1 MLLVHLTGLVHV
13 TGLLHTFFFVPCGA
27 QVESKLLYLVAVYR
41 FYVGV
46 NRPSRRMLLPPLPL
60 NPSQQPQ
67 IMFPLYSI
75 PSFVLATTE
84 DRGVD
89 ASAVTAEE
97 SEPTL
102 KTEQRR
108 HQRAMLTLGNLD
120 NIYCYKNDSRCV
132 DEWKKTLA
140 TVHEAGTWLIK
151 HEESITACTQS
162 KARGSTPAPPS
173 SRR

>member
-1 MLLVHLTGLVHV
+1 
-13 TGLLHTFFFVPCGA
+13 
-27 QVESKLLYLVAVYR
+27 
-41 FYVGV
+41 
-46 NRPSRRMLLPPLPL
+46 
-60 NPSQQPQ
+60 
-67 IMFPLYSI
+67 MFPLYSI
-75 PSFVLATTE
+75 ASFVLATRE

-120 NIYCYKNDSRCV
+120 NIYCYKNDSRRA